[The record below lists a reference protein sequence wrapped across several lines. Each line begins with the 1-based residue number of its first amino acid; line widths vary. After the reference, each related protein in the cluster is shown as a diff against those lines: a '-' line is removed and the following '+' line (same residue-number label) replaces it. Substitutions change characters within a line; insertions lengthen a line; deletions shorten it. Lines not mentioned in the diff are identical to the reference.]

1 MEPFDWPGKGQASSE
16 GGHVAKNVVEQP
28 FLSKE
33 LKPKSFKEDFAAVL
47 FQSLVQWH
55 IRCWSW

>member
-1 MEPFDWPGKGQASSE
+1 MEPFDWLGKGQASSE

-47 FQSLVQWH
+47 FQSLVQ
-55 IRCWSW
+55 